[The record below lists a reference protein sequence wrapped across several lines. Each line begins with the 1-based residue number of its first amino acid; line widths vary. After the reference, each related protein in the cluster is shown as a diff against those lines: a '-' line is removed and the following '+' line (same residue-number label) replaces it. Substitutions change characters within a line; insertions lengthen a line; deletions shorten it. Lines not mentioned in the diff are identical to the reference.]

1 MNIIETVLIVAP
13 SQPIADIAQ
22 RYKTE
27 VGVDL
32 IIEVGN
38 AQKAVDIVNNYPMV
52 NIIICRGL
60 AAEKIKQLPNK
71 TVVEITTSPLDL
83 LVPISRAAAAGLKK
97 VGVVARTNI
106 MDDIAQEIKLL
117 DMDVLIRPC
126 SNDNEVQ
133 NTIGL
138 LAKQGVDVIVGDNA
152 VVKIAQSHGLAGEFL
167 DSGIAAVKKS
177 MHEAGKIVRDREFMR
192 LQQREKAQQL
202 QSCAQEV
209 YASLEYAVAA
219 VQQLSAS
226 SEGLAATSRETAQ
239 IAQTV
244 NAQVNNTTEIL
255 DLIRHVAQQ
264 TNLLGLNAAIEA
276 ARAGESGRGFAVVA
290 DEVRKLAD
298 ESNRSVSNINSM
310 LNNFRYSVN
319 QVLKNADQSNTITRE
334 QASATQEIT
343 KMLEDLRNVGQR
355 LMSMATMKD

>member
-1 MNIIETVLIVAP
+1 MLIVAP
-13 SQPIADIAQ
+13 SKPIADIAK
-22 RYKTE
+22 RYQIE
-27 VGVDL
+27 VGIDL

-38 AQKAVDIVNNYPMV
+38 AQKAVDIVSNHPKV

-71 TVVEITTSPLDL
+71 TVIEITTSPLDL

-106 MDDIAQEIKLL
+106 MDDVAQEINLL
-117 DMDVLIRPC
+117 DIDVLIRPC
-126 SNDNEVQ
+126 RNDDEVQ
-133 NTIGL
+133 STIGL
-138 LAKQGVDVIVGDNA
+138 LAKQGAEVIVGDNA
-152 VVKIAQSHGLAGEFL
+152 VVKVAKNHGLAGEFL
-167 DSGIAAVKKS
+167 DSGIAAVKKA
-177 MHEAGKIVRDREFMR
+177 MHEAEKIVRDREFMR
-192 LQQREKAQQL
+192 QQQREKSEQL

-209 YASLEYAVAA
+209 NAALEHAVAA

-226 SEGLAATSRETAQ
+226 SEGLAETSQETAQ

-244 NAQVNNTTEIL
+244 NTQVNNTTEIL
-255 DLIRHVAQQ
+255 ELIRHVAQQ

-290 DEVRKLAD
+290 SEVRKLAD
-298 ESNRSVSNINSM
+298 ESNRSAANINSM
-310 LNNFRYSVN
+310 LNNFRYSVD
-319 QVLKNADQSNTITRE
+319 QVLKNAEHSNTITRE

-355 LMSMATMKD
+355 LMSMAAVKN